1 MDFLVGG
8 GSALGMLGTKE
19 AISRESEVTKGLQGG
34 VGLIGMG
41 EGIEEGWEGEIKEVQ
56 EGEGSI
62 GAFGMLTG
70 VTKGFIAETEASTS
84 VTKGSE
90 KSYT

>member
-1 MDFLVGG
+1 
-8 GSALGMLGTKE
+8 
-19 AISRESEVTKGLQGG
+19 
-34 VGLIGMG
+34 MG

-56 EGEGSI
+56 GGEDSI
-62 GAFGMLTG
+62 GASGMLTG

>member
-1 MDFLVGG
+1 
-8 GSALGMLGTKE
+8 
-19 AISRESEVTKGLQGG
+19 
-34 VGLIGMG
+34 MG

-56 EGEGSI
+56 GGEGSI
-62 GAFGMLTG
+62 GASGMLTG
-70 VTKGFIAETEASTS
+70 VTKGFIVETEASTS

>member
-1 MDFLVGG
+1 
-8 GSALGMLGTKE
+8 
-19 AISRESEVTKGLQGG
+19 
-34 VGLIGMG
+34 MG

-56 EGEGSI
+56 GGEGSI
-62 GAFGMLTG
+62 RASGMLTG
-70 VTKGFIAETEASTS
+70 VIKGFIAEIEASTS